1 MSRLVLVR
9 HGESNVTVQRVIGG
23 LATCSGLS
31 PLGRQQAERLR
42 DRWTAH
48 REFEP
53 DLLVSSTYPRAME
66 TADIVAT
73 AFPGLEVAR
82 VAGFGEHDPGPI
94 CDGLTYDEFVARFSP
109 QAWQP
114 DDPFVSTFPG
124 GETIAA
130 FHYRVGTALRTLLDE
145 HPGRSVIVFCHGGV
159 VDALL
164 RQALR
169 APGTGGFQVFTR
181 NTSIT
186 ELEMVKSPPAPTTM
200 WRLVR
205 YNDAAHLNGLP
216 PAT

>member
-31 PLGRQQAERLR
+31 SLGRQQAERLR
-42 DRWTAH
+42 DRWMAH
-48 REFEP
+48 CEFEP

-66 TADIVAT
+66 TADIVAP
-73 AFPGLEVAR
+73 AFPGLEVLR

-94 CDGLTYDEFVARFSP
+94 CDGMTYDDFVATYSP
-109 QAWQP
+109 AAWQP

-124 GETIAA
+124 GETVAA
-130 FHYRVGTALRTLLDE
+130 FHYRVGSTLRALLDD
-145 HPGRSVIVFCHGGV
+145 HPDRSIVVFCHGGV

-169 APGTGGFQVFTR
+169 APGTGAFQVFTR

-186 ELEMVKSPPAPTTM
+186 ELQRVGTPSAPLSM

-205 YNDAAHLNGLP
+205 YNDAAHLDGLP
-216 PAT
+216 LAT